1 MCDIN
6 FLINKESPTFLE
18 FFASRIYK
26 IAFFIILC
34 FVLVAYSQE
43 KKETNKKEPVVI
55 TADKLEYSNKDKI
68 AIYTGKVEAIKG
80 NIKLNADMMKIFLD
94 DKGDVSKIIAT
105 GNVYF
110 EQENKW
116 GKGKEAEYYK
126 DKNLIILRKDAEVH
140 QDKNVVEGDEIYYYI
155 DEEKAIATS
164 KTKRVR
170 SIIFPKEKQQ

>member
-1 MCDIN
+1 MRDIN

-26 IAFFIILC
+26 ILFSIILG
-34 FVLVAYSQE
+34 FVLAAYSQE
-43 KKETNKKEPVVI
+43 KKETNKKELVVI

-80 NIKLNADMMKIFLD
+80 NIKLNADMMRIFLD
-94 DKGDVSKIIAT
+94 DKGDVSKIIAI

-116 GKGKEAEYYK
+116 GKGKGAEYYK
-126 DKNLIILRKDAEVH
+126 DKDLIILRKDAEVH

>member
-1 MCDIN
+1 MRNIN
-6 FLINKESPTFLE
+6 FLINKESPTFLK

-26 IAFFIILC
+26 IAFSIILG

-55 TADKLEYSNKDKI
+55 TADKLEYFNKDKI
-68 AIYTGKVEAIKG
+68 AIYTGKVEAING

-116 GKGKEAEYYK
+116 GKSKEAEYYK

-155 DEEKAIATS
+155 DEEKAIAIL

-170 SIIFPKEKQQ
+170 SVIFPKEKQ